1 MSLIPTIRPKRQPSS
16 PLYSTVPSYPLQA
29 MAFLA
34 IVFVGRACC
43 RASSRPCPLLTVPR
57 AYDSLLPGAQ
67 NTVHRRLPTPTD
79 CGFSCAVP
87 LARRNFLHALSGC
100 WRNTRPACRK
110 IARCSVAVLST
121 RNFLFLRVPNQKTTE
136 VLHVQF
142 FPERT
147 PLTAPICPA

>member
-1 MSLIPTIRPKRQPSS
+1 MPPCYLWIKDNKAVLHRAHLPLAGHGVLGDSIRRE
-16 PLYSTVPSYPLQA
+16 
-29 MAFLA
+29 
-34 IVFVGRACC
+34 GCC

-87 LARRNFLHALSGC
+87 LARRNFPYALSGC
-100 WRNTRPACRK
+100 GRNTRPACRK

-147 PLTAPICPA
+147 PLTAPICSA